1 MGRPVGTPAVEVT
14 PFDFRIQVETVE
26 GRALLPLAG
35 DVDLATASIVMNR
48 VEALSAN
55 RSRPLPSTSA
65 A

>member
-1 MGRPVGTPAVEVT
+1 MEVT